1 MKLLVLFAVTAVA
14 WATAAG
20 IAAAADGPDHW
31 LPSGVAALLCL
42 LPALGT
48 LAAAGWSERR
58 TPVEAVGFI
67 LVAPIIR
74 LLVGLVGG
82 VMLGVLVP
90 ALRENPARFAFWGAG
105 LYLVVLVTETA
116 LLLVGSKPKGSAPQA
131 TEQRGG

>member
-1 MKLLVLFAVTAVA
+1 MKLLLLCAVTAAV

-20 IAAAADGPDHW
+20 IAAAVDGPDHW
-31 LPSGVAALLCL
+31 LPSGIAALLCL
-42 LPALGT
+42 LPAVGT

-58 TPVEAVGFI
+58 TPVEAIGFI
-67 LVAPIIR
+67 LIAPLVRLVA
-74 LLVGLVGG
+74 GLVGG

-105 LYLVVLVTETA
+105 LYLAVLVTETA
-116 LLLVGSKPKGSAPQA
+116 LLLAGSKPKGSAPQA